1 MNRPPL
7 ADKPEVLE
15 GYKLEKKN
23 EEGADAWPPPP
34 YTIIVL

>member
-15 GYKLEKKN
+15 GYNPEKKN
-23 EEGADAWPPPP
+23 EEGADAWPLSP
-34 YTIIVL
+34 YPIIVL